1 MGGSRSRP
9 SRPVELEESPTS
21 RSFTRQVPFNDEEP
35 ASPSSP
41 PWTPLGP
48 VSPGTGSLS
57 LGGRQF
63 FGRSSG
69 PSSPEPSPLSP
80 KSQSS
85 KSSRPFL
92 ARFPESSAFSKFP
105 HHCPS
110 ASRDASNAADDS
122 RSWSALSLGGKK
134 DEPQEL
140 TEFLRP
146 ADGGGFGAWGVGSIG
161 VEKWWVD
168 EGSAQYWAV
177 EVEVKYGRNLAVE
190 ARYGYVQPRM
200 FIQSLHFAT
209 H

>member
-92 ARFPESSAFSKFP
+92 AR
-105 HHCPS
+105 
-110 ASRDASNAADDS
+110 
-122 RSWSALSLGGKK
+122 SWSALSLGGKK

>member
-92 ARFPESSAFSKFP
+92 AR
-105 HHCPS
+105 
-110 ASRDASNAADDS
+110 
-122 RSWSALSLGGKK
+122 SWSALSLGGKK

-140 TEFLRP
+140 TEFLRQVP
-146 ADGGGFGAWGVGSIG
+146 LLKCLPRAKVSLLTEVASVQKFAPGA
-161 VEKWWVD
+161 
-168 EGSAQYWAV
+168 
-177 EVEVKYGRNLAVE
+177 
-190 ARYGYVQPRM
+190 
-200 FIQSLHFAT
+200 
-209 H
+209 

>member
-92 ARFPESSAFSKFP
+92 AR
-105 HHCPS
+105 
-110 ASRDASNAADDS
+110 
-122 RSWSALSLGGKK
+122 SWSALSLGGKK

-140 TEFLRP
+140 TEFLRQVP
-146 ADGGGFGAWGVGSIG
+146 LLKCLPRAKVSFLTEVAGVQKFPPGSDVVRQGEEGATRHLSCV
-161 VEKWWVD
+161 
-168 EGSAQYWAV
+168 
-177 EVEVKYGRNLAVE
+177 
-190 ARYGYVQPRM
+190 PC
-200 FIQSLHFAT
+200 
-209 H
+209 